1 MAYILEERSH
11 LTEEDKRNLDQIFG
25 TNQTLAYGV
34 AKDIHDVMVAKSE
47 ADNFSLRC
55 DLDDV
60 DLTSLPFLHATSG
73 YLVDGMFRGVSFEEA
88 IVPSG
93 KVTYDA
99 RDPYE
104 WKKIVYGLIFKVL
117 FKFIDH
123 RFSPVKPQ
131 KLDAKVTVG
140 DKCFDLRVKREGK
153 ESFSFYS
160 IDTVGFPD
168 SVVSEFV
175 ISDGTTIDVNVHLKK
190 WLLSERGARI
200 SNGSEK
206 FMIDHLIVP
215 TYLLI
220 ASSKLGDS
228 ARPNHSMLE
237 LELWYKMF

>member
-1 MAYILEERSH
+1 MVRSVNF
-11 LTEEDKRNLDQIFG
+11 ED
-25 TNQTLAYGV
+25 
-34 AKDIHDVMVAKSE
+34 
-47 ADNFSLRC
+47 
-55 DLDDV
+55 
-60 DLTSLPFLHATSG
+60 
-73 YLVDGMFRGVSFEEA
+73 A

-104 WKKIVYGLIFKVL
+104 WKKIVYGLIFKTL
-117 FKFIDH
+117 FKFVDH
-123 RFSPVKPQ
+123 RFSFLKPQ
-131 KLDAKVTVG
+131 ELHAKVTVG
-140 DKCFDLRVKREGK
+140 DECFGLTAKREGE

-168 SVVSEFV
+168 SVESELV
-175 ISDGTTIDVNVHLKK
+175 LSDGSIIDVNVHLKK

-206 FMIDHLIVP
+206 FMIEHLIVP

-220 ASSKLGDS
+220 TSSKLGDS
-228 ARPNHSMLE
+228 AKPNHSALE